1 VLRLLRSAVGRFHL
15 KRMPWHLLLGALGF
29 AAVGAAFIRSAHSA
43 DLASKHLVFAAA
55 GACAFLVL
63 SVLDYR
69 KVCSFAVPFY
79 AFGILALAGLFVYGV
94 AINNARRWYN
104 LGFFHAQPS
113 EAVKYILVIALAHYF
128 SCRDRLDRFRDALP
142 ALALTGLPMLLI
154 MKEPDFGTSLV
165 LVPVF
170 GVMSFL
176 AGVRIRHLAAI
187 ALAGLLLL
195 AAAWFTPGVLHDYQR
210 GRVLAFI
217 NPGSDPDSVAAY
229 NAEQATMAIR
239 SGGMNGQGWG
249 RGVLNRLGRVPER
262 YADFIFPVIAE
273 EWGFWRTALLMA
285 GYWLFACF
293 VALVALTARHPMGR
307 LLASGVLTLF
317 VVQSLL
323 HMAISLRLAPI
334 TGLTL
339 PLVSYGGSS
348 LMSTFGGLGLVSSV
362 ATHPA
367 DDLFEG

>member
-1 VLRLLRSAVGRFHL
+1 
-15 KRMPWHLLLGALGF
+15 M
-29 AAVGAAFIRSAHSA
+29 
-43 DLASKHLVFAAA
+43 
-55 GACAFLVL
+55 
-63 SVLDYR
+63 
-69 KVCSFAVPFY
+69 
-79 AFGILALAGLFVYGV
+79 
-94 AINNARRWYN
+94 
-104 LGFFHAQPS
+104 
-113 EAVKYILVIALAHYF
+113 KYVLVIALAHYF
-128 SCRDRLDRFRDALP
+128 SFRDRLDRFRDALP

-170 GVMSFL
+170 GIMAFL
-176 AGVRIRHLAAI
+176 AGIRVRHLAVI
-187 ALAGLLLL
+187 ALAGCLLM
-195 AAAWFTPGVLHDYQR
+195 AFAWFTPGILHDYQR
-210 GRVLAFI
+210 GRVIAFI
-217 NPGSDPDSVAAY
+217 DPSSDPDSVAAY

-239 SGGMNGQGWG
+239 SGGLRGQGWG

-285 GYWLFACF
+285 GYWVFACMI
-293 VALVALTARHPMGR
+293 ALVALNARDPMGR

-317 VVQSLL
+317 VIQSLL

-348 LMSTFGGLGLVSSV
+348 LMSTFAGLGLVASV

-367 DDLFEG
+367 EDLFGG